1 MVYSA
6 VYVRLAVCQY
16 SRERTPN
23 TSALTKLILQLG
35 GVNAMRKSK
44 VGLGGQRVETVGGVT
59 LHKGWLGKV
68 SEQNTTAV
76 LTTQPSGHFWEG
88 RAGQRMEE

>member
-1 MVYSA
+1 MPIQQGTHTQHLSSHQA
-6 VYVRLAVCQY
+6 DTA
-16 SRERTPN
+16 
-23 TSALTKLILQLG
+23 AG